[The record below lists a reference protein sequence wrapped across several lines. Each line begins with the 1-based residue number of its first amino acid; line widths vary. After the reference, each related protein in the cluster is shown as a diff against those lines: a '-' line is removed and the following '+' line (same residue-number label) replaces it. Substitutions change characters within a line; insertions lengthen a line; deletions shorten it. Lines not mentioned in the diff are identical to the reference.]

1 MKKATTLFIL
11 IAMSVLAFAGND
23 PYTKAMQE
31 GLTLLQKAQG
41 PQDFLEAANK
51 FERISEAEK
60 DKWHPSYYA
69 SYAMTIVAAME
80 QQPVKKDEYLDMA
93 QSFIEKS
100 ASTEPNES
108 EVLALQG
115 FIYMLRIGVDPA
127 TRGQQYS
134 GMSAASLQ
142 KAKAIDPENPRVL
155 YMLAQ
160 LSFGTAQ
167 FFGQDGSEA
176 CKMNEIALKKFEEA
190 ERTESQDPFAPG
202 WGKNMAQGFSAQC
215 GNSNN

>member
-1 MKKATTLFIL
+1 MKKVLIL
-11 IAMSVLAFAGND
+11 VIMASMSFKAFAGND
-23 PYTKAMQE
+23 PYTKAMNE
-31 GLTLLQKAQG
+31 GLKMLKEAQG
-41 PQDFLEAANK
+41 PQDFISAANK
-51 FERISEAEK
+51 FERISEADQ

-80 QQPVKKDEYLDMA
+80 QDPTKKDKSLDIA
-93 QSFIEKS
+93 QSFIENAS
-100 ASTEPNES
+100 AVDHEES

-115 FIYMLRIGVDPA
+115 FIYMIRIGVDPA

-134 GMSAASLQ
+134 GMSGASLQ

-167 FFGQDGSEA
+167 FFGSDTSEA
-176 CKMNEIALKKFEEA
+176 CQLNDLALEKFHETGVAENE
-190 ERTESQDPFAPG
+190 DPFAPD
-202 WGKNMAQGFSAQC
+202 WGKNMAEGFKVQC
-215 GNSNN
+215 GN

>member
-1 MKKATTLFIL
+1 MKKVLTLMIAICLNL
-11 IAMSVLAFAGND
+11 IAFAGND
-23 PYTKAMQE
+23 PYTKAMSEGMKMLQE
-31 GLTLLQKAQG
+31 AQG

-51 FERISEAEK
+51 FERIAEAEK

-69 SYAMTIVAAME
+69 SYAMAIVAAIE
-80 QQPVKKDEYLDMA
+80 QDPAKKDQDLDLA
-93 QSFIEKS
+93 QSFIEK
-100 ASTEPNES
+100 AGDVEHNQS

-127 TRGQQYS
+127 SRGQQYS

-142 KAKAIDPENPRVL
+142 RAKAIDPENPRVL

-167 FFGQDGSEA
+167 FFGSDTSEA
-176 CKMNEIALKKFEEA
+176 CNLNNLALEKFEAA
-190 ERTESQDPFAPG
+190 ESVQNEDPFAPS
-202 WGKNMAQGFSAQC
+202 WGRNMSEGFSVQC
-215 GNSNN
+215 GN